1 MNQTVLLEEWRDI
14 KGYEGSYMVSNL
26 GRIKSLV
33 GWNGYEYIKRDKI
46 LNPYKQKVGQ
56 DYYRSVVKLHKN
68 GKKKDAKVHR
78 LVASA
83 FIPNP
88 ENKPNINH
96 KDGNPLNNIVS
107 NLEWCTQREN
117 IIHSYEI
124 GLKPTFQISKDELYD
139 LYVKKRKSITE
150 IANIKNTTHTIIR
163 NRMNTLGIK
172 PRSSSE
178 SKRKYKINKEILE
191 KELKNKTQK
200 EVADD
205 IGCSQSLISHYL
217 KRIKEKGRIYA

>member
-1 MNQTVLLEEWRDI
+1 MNQAILIEEWRDI

-56 DYYRSVVKLHKN
+56 EYYRSVVKLHKN
-68 GKKKDAKVHR
+68 GKKKDKKVHR
-78 LVASA
+78 LVADA

-107 NLEWCTQREN
+107 NLEWCSQQEN
-117 IIHSYEI
+117 ITHAIET
-124 GLKPTFQISKDELYD
+124 GLTVRTINTIDRDTMVKFLNNNYTYD
-139 LYVKKRKSITE
+139 E
-150 IANIKNTTHTIIR
+150 IAEILGVAKGTVFNYIKKFNIKKI
-163 NRMNTLGIK
+163 
-172 PRSSSE
+172 
-178 SKRKYKINKEILE
+178 YK
-191 KELKNKTQK
+191 
-200 EVADD
+200 
-205 IGCSQSLISHYL
+205 
-217 KRIKEKGRIYA
+217 